1 MVRRQT
7 LLRPHQYIQDIQ
19 KTKYRH
25 RPTSTNFPDS
35 EQRFFPA
42 LFKRSQREDVYSGEF
57 IQMTLLDGS
66 RYSTGHQYVF
76 QKNTTEFITNLML
89 LSSDLSIFA
98 RS

>member
-1 MVRRQT
+1 MVRMQT

-35 EQRFFPA
+35 EQRFLPT
-42 LFKRSQREDVYSGEF
+42 LFRRSQREDIYSGES
-57 IQMTLLDGS
+57 IQMILSEGS
-66 RYSTGHQYVF
+66 RYSSGHQYVF
-76 QKNTTEFITNLML
+76 IKNTSEFIANLML
-89 LSSDLSIFA
+89 LSLDLSIFA